1 MNFKK
6 ISLILLLLCILTLNA
21 VSASDNNY
29 TITDGENNPESAVGE
44 NTFTY
49 VQKAVDN
56 AKDNDVVELEG
67 VYTGNITIQSNKS
80 ITLEGV
86 NGGATFDGSYS
97 NNEDGIFMAF
107 SDDDENNTKTVSVT
121 LKNLNFINYSAG
133 YSAVSAWDNVNLK
146 VINCSFINCNSN
158 KNIDDWLRGGA
169 IGCVNKY
176 SEIIGCKFINC
187 SSESG
192 GAISMSSEEYM
203 IDACDFINCTADAGG
218 AVYLGSKGTVKNTNF
233 INNHANADGGVLYGE
248 ICEVNLDNCNFKN
261 NIAGGFGAVI
271 YAYSYNGERNDHD
284 YYSENY
290 HLTVTNSKF
299 TKNIALNKTNI
310 LTVLENNQCKASN
323 DIFIYGDDPQIYT
336 ENSTKIKFTTPKIK
350 ATLKAV
356 KLSTEYNSGKKFKV
370 TLTDSEGTGL
380 GYIDLAVKVYTGKK
394 STTYYLTTDY
404 GGVVAFDDASLLSLG
419 VHKVVVSVISDEITA
434 SKKTSSIKISKSSP
448 AVKAPKVTNDYKKSK
463 YFKVTVKSNKKPV
476 KNIKLKVKVFNG
488 KKYNIHTI
496 KTNKK
501 GIAKLNTKSLS
512 KGTHKVIISSGNKN
526 YKISAKSSIKI
537 K

>member
-1 MNFKK
+1 MMMNVEWAD
-6 ISLILLLLCILTLNA
+6 LIIENSSFIKNNA
-21 VSASDNNY
+21 PKY
-29 TITDGENNPESAVGE
+29 
-44 NTFTY
+44 Y
-49 VQKAVDN
+49 
-56 AKDNDVVELEG
+56 
-67 VYTGNITIQSNKS
+67 
-80 ITLEGV
+80 
-86 NGGATFDGSYS
+86 NGGAIFISESNVNVSDSTFDS
-97 NNEDGIFMAF
+97 NTAYF
-107 SDDDENNTKTVSVT
+107 SGGAVCFQSGKMTIDNSKFNN
-121 LKNLNFINYSAG
+121 NSAG
-133 YSAVSAWDNVNLK
+133 EM
-146 VINCSFINCNSN
+146 
-158 KNIDDWLRGGA
+158 GGA
-169 IGCVNKY
+169 IYECAGNIVVKNSLFDSNTAK
-176 SEIIGCKFINC
+176 
-187 SSESG
+187 ESG

-203 IDACDFINCTADAGG
+203 VDACDFINCTADAGG

-248 ICEVNLDNCNFKN
+248 ICEVNMDNCNFKN

-336 ENSTKIKFTTPKIK
+336 ENSTKIKFTTSKIK

-356 KLSTEYNSGKKFKV
+356 KLSTEYNSGKKFKI

-404 GGVVAFDDASLLSLG
+404 GGVAFDEASLLSPG
-419 VHKVVVSVISDEITA
+419 VHKVVVSAISDEITA
-434 SKKTSSIKISKSSP
+434 SKKTSSIKISKASP
-448 AVKAPKVTNDYKKSK
+448 VVKAPKVTNDYKKSK